1 MSEKLLII
9 FGTGQQSDIISFY
22 INKLSKKIYA
32 YCVDEKFYKKDTFR
46 NTKIITTKDLIKK
59 YKPRNTKLHI
69 AISYKQL
76 NKLRYE
82 KYNYFKK
89 KGYSFESVIFNSNL
103 NQGDVR
109 IGENVVVLDSYIQPF
124 SKIGNNTFIWS
135 GTILGHHSKI
145 GNNCWISSGCTI
157 GGNCK
162 VNDFSFLGLNS
173 TIGHFVNIGSKSFV
187 GSSSHVTKTLPSKS
201 VVIQNDSRKI
211 SFDPE
216 KFLEINKFK

>member
-1 MSEKLLII
+1 MSEKFLII
-9 FGTGQQSDIISFY
+9 FGIGQQSDIISFY
-22 INKLSKKIYA
+22 LNKLSKKIYA

-46 NTKIITTKDLIKK
+46 KTKVITTQDLIKN
-59 YKPRNTKLHI
+59 YKPKNTKMHI
-69 AISYKQL
+69 AISYKKL

-89 KGYSFESVIFNSNL
+89 KGYSFENVIFNSSLIDDKVN
-103 NQGDVR
+103 V
-109 IGENVVVLDSYIQPF
+109 GENVVLLDSYIQPY
-124 SKIGNNTFIWS
+124 SKVGNNTFIWS
-135 GTILGHHSKI
+135 GAILGHHSSV

-162 VNDFSFLGLNS
+162 IKDYSFLGLNS
-173 TIGHFVNIGSKSFV
+173 TIGHFVTIGNNSFV
-187 GSSSHVTKTLPSKS
+187 GSSSHVTKNLSSQS
-201 VVIQNDSRKI
+201 VVIQNDSRQI